1 MKTLLLVIFLIAASP
16 FEGFTIK
23 GEGFCKV
30 AELTLPCVRM
40 FRENDTAIYTAI
52 FTPDGQMLVW
62 ILRETE
68 GEIEL
73 WWSYETKAV
82 EAL

>member
-1 MKTLLLVIFLIAASP
+1 MKTLLLALLLIASP
-16 FEGFTIK
+16 FDGFIIK

-52 FTPDGQMLVW
+52 FTPNGQILLW
-62 ILRETE
+62 ILREKD
-68 GEIEL
+68 GEIEI
-73 WWSYETKAV
+73 WWSFEKQIA